1 MTRGDSGP
9 IISAPNSDVPPVPV
23 LPHDKDCTAAVLSEL
38 MSQYF
43 YKTVTYFSE
52 TTLTRVQCPFL
63 IGQYQSGIELI

>member
-52 TTLTRVQCPFL
+52 TTLTRV
-63 IGQYQSGIELI
+63 